1 MSDLTPDVVGE
12 PCKLICAAVLD
23 DGTDLRILEA
33 LREEKGVLRA
43 NSVSCL
49 SSSVAAESRTK
60 PGKLPQPVMGRLVEI
75 LVPEAD
81 ADEVFEFVCR
91 VAVKGGE
98 DGGAVWQT
106 AAPFCTPYELPEGLP
121 EEGA

>member
-1 MSDLTPDVVGE
+1 MAVPGE

-23 DGTDLRILEA
+23 DGTDLQILEA
-33 LREEKGVLRA
+33 LRAEKNVLRA
-43 NSVSCL
+43 NSISCL

-81 ADEVFEFVCR
+81 AEDIFAFVCR
-91 VAVKGGE
+91 LAVSTDE
-98 DGGAVWQT
+98 DGGVVWQS
-106 AAPFCTPYELPEGLP
+106 AAPFCTPYELPAGVPDEGS
-121 EEGA
+121 

>member
-1 MSDLTPDVVGE
+1 MSASAMAVPVE

-23 DGTDLRILEA
+23 DGTDLQILKA

-43 NSVSCL
+43 NSISCL
-49 SSSVAAESRTK
+49 SSSVAAESRTR

-81 ADEVFEFVCR
+81 ADDVYEFVCR
-91 VAVKGGE
+91 LAIKE
-98 DGGAVWQT
+98 NQDAGAVWQT
-106 AAPFCTPYELPEGLP
+106 AAPFCTPYELPEGVP
-121 EEGA
+121 DEGA